1 LRGDKAVGVYPT
13 PELETTVDCDLCK
26 CIRSIYGGKLNKKR
40 LMPFTRRRNVVEL
53 ESIDCFCATLESGA
67 LFMVSD

>member
-1 LRGDKAVGVYPT
+1 MTRPWVYIPLQNLKLPST
-13 PELETTVDCDLCK
+13 A
-26 CIRSIYGGKLNKKR
+26 IFASAYGIYGGKLNKKR

>member
-1 LRGDKAVGVYPT
+1 MTRPWVYIPLQNLKLPST
-13 PELETTVDCDLCK
+13 A
-26 CIRSIYGGKLNKKR
+26 IFASAYGIYGGKLNEK
-40 LMPFTRRRNVVEL
+40 PFTRWRNVVEL